1 MRMYNNIF
9 HCTNAFRL
17 SGSASKLMTEK
28 GLKYYPC
35 SINYSGNL
43 TAKSSYLVR
52 SWTENY
58 QTHNPL

>member
-1 MRMYNNIF
+1 
-9 HCTNAFRL
+9 
-17 SGSASKLMTEK
+17 MTEK

-52 SWTENY
+52 SRALYLYSNLTVY
-58 QTHNPL
+58 GI